1 MKTLE
6 GRVAVVTGASSGI
19 GFACAKALAAEG
31 CRLVIASQSAE
42 RLARAES
49 ALVDAGAEVLAV
61 ATDVEQRTEVERLA
75 ERTLD
80 HYGEVH
86 VLVNNAG
93 VYVPGFAW
101 EVPLEDWEWV
111 IGVNLWGPVYG
122 IQTFV
127 PHLLQ
132 QDEAHVVNVASA
144 GGLMTAPCHSPYSA
158 SKHALVGLSKAL
170 RAEFAMKQANVGVTL
185 VCPGGVATSI
195 STQAE
200 RSGPGGKPRGGFE
213 MAPEVSAI
221 FDAVDQTV
229 DTGIPSDEVGGMIRR
244 AILEDQF
251 WVLPNAEVYHPVFD
265 AELAELKAGLSN

>member
-19 GFACAKALAAEG
+19 GLACAKAFAAEG
-31 CRLVIASQSAE
+31 CKLVIASQSAE
-42 RLARAES
+42 RLERARGELAET
-49 ALVDAGAEVLAV
+49 GAEVLAV
-61 ATDVEQRTEVERLA
+61 PTDVERREAVERLA
-75 ERTLD
+75 ERTLE
-80 HYGEVH
+80 HYGAVH

-122 IQTFV
+122 IQAFV
-127 PHLLQ
+127 PHLLA

-185 VCPGGVATSI
+185 VCPGGVSTSI

-200 RSGPGGKPRGGFE
+200 RSGPGGRPRGAFE

-229 DTGIPSDEVGGMIRR
+229 DTGIPSEDVGAMVRQ
-244 AILEDQF
+244 AVLEDRF

-265 AELAELKAGLSN
+265 AELAEIKSGLAS